1 MISTESHWW
10 IANDNA
16 CGKESLVALFAS
28 SWGKVS
34 ENLML
39 GSSIDAPM
47 MAGAGAT
54 RLVDLRNEGRPPKYG
69 FIEVDWEPI
78 EDLIPNQDHLI
89 LKAGKHVDK
98 LIGEGEV
105 VGIYCQAGVSR
116 TAAVAIVYLM
126 LNGHSLEEANAKVRE
141 ARPSALPALSL
152 WRSLERLEPQ
162 IAEELAAAKAAS

>member
-1 MISTESHWW
+1 M
-10 IANDNA
+10 
-16 CGKESLVALFAS
+16 
-28 SWGKVS
+28 SWGRVND
-34 ENLML
+34 NLML

-78 EDLIPNQDHLI
+78 EDLIPGQDDII
-89 LKAGKHVDK
+89 LKAGVKVDQ
-98 LIGEGEV
+98 LIRDGEI

-126 LNGHSLEEANAKVRE
+126 LNGDTLESANAKVRA
-141 ARPSALPALSL
+141 ARPAALPALSL
-152 WRSLERLEPQ
+152 WRSLERLEPIIVAQ
-162 IAEELAAAKAAS
+162 LAEAAEKTA

>member
-1 MISTESHWW
+1 M
-10 IANDNA
+10 
-16 CGKESLVALFAS
+16 FAS

-34 ENLML
+34 DNLML

-98 LIGEGEV
+98 LIAEGEV

-126 LNGHSLEEANAKVRE
+126 LNGLSLEDANTKVRE

-162 IAEELAAAKAAS
+162 IAEERAAAEAAAS

>member
-1 MISTESHWW
+1 MNVSH
-10 IANDNA
+10 
-16 CGKESLVALFAS
+16 GYRQHHRTRKESLVALYAS

-34 ENLML
+34 DNLML

-69 FIEVDWEPI
+69 FIEVDWQPI

-89 LKAGKHVDK
+89 LQAGRHVDK
-98 LIGEGEV
+98 LIIAGEI

-126 LNGHSLEEANAKVRE
+126 LNGDNLEDANARVRK

-162 IAEELAAAKAAS
+162 IADERAAAESAAS

>member
-1 MISTESHWW
+1 MY
-10 IANDNA
+10 
-16 CGKESLVALFAS
+16 AS

-34 ENLML
+34 DNLML

-69 FIEVDWEPI
+69 FVEVDWEPI

-89 LKAGKHVDK
+89 LKAGRHVDK
-98 LIGEGEV
+98 LITDGEI

-126 LNGHSLEEANAKVRE
+126 LNGDNLEDANAKVRA

-162 IAEELAAAKAAS
+162 IAEELAAAETAAS

>member
-1 MISTESHWW
+1 M
-10 IANDNA
+10 
-16 CGKESLVALFAS
+16 
-28 SWGKVS
+28 SWGKINDS
-34 ENLML
+34 LMV

-54 RLVDLRNEGRPPKYG
+54 RLVDLRNEGKPPNYG
-69 FIEVDWEPI
+69 FVEVDWEPI

-89 LKAGKHVDK
+89 LKAGQKVND
-98 LIGEGEV
+98 LIEQGEI

-116 TAAVAIVYLM
+116 TAAVAITYLM
-126 LNGHSLEEANAKVRE
+126 LNGMNLEEANETVRA

-162 IAEELAAAKAAS
+162 IAEMRAQAEKSA

>member
-1 MISTESHWW
+1 
-10 IANDNA
+10 
-16 CGKESLVALFAS
+16 
-28 SWGKVS
+28 
-34 ENLML
+34 
-39 GSSIDAPM
+39 M

-78 EDLIPNQDHLI
+78 EDLIPNQDHII
-89 LKAGKHVDK
+89 LKAGRHVDK
-98 LIGEGEV
+98 LISAGEI

-126 LNGHSLEEANAKVRE
+126 LNGHNLEDANAKVRA

-162 IAEELAAAKAAS
+162 IAEELAASEATASEATAS

>member
-1 MISTESHWW
+1 
-10 IANDNA
+10 
-16 CGKESLVALFAS
+16 LFAS
-28 SWGKVS
+28 SWGRINDS
-34 ENLML
+34 LMV

-98 LIGEGEV
+98 LISDGEI

-126 LNGHSLEEANAKVRE
+126 LNGMNLEDANATVRA

>member
-1 MISTESHWW
+1 
-10 IANDNA
+10 
-16 CGKESLVALFAS
+16 LFAS

-34 ENLML
+34 DNLML

-98 LIGEGEV
+98 LIAEGEV

-126 LNGHSLEEANAKVRE
+126 LNGLSLEDANTKVRE

-162 IAEELAAAKAAS
+162 IAEERAAAEAAAS